1 MQLTSL
7 VFHSV
12 ITTGSAGGLSE
23 RYNGFI
29 PTMPLKGPRKV
40 CRLHFFLGLPLKGSL
55 LCLLV
60 LATRKWVNKF
70 FQPYL
75 VCYLIRCQL
84 VSDILCYLLFIPSY
98 CVHILWPK
106 SACSH
111 TYILDLYANQISSL
125 LFPFKDLIICDTANF
140 TKGENRP

>member
-1 MQLTSL
+1 MALFRQC
-7 VFHSV
+7 
-12 ITTGSAGGLSE
+12 
-23 RYNGFI
+23 
-29 PTMPLKGPRKV
+29 LKGPRKV

-84 VSDILCYLLFIPSY
+84 VSDILCYLLLFRPTVS
-98 CVHILWPK
+98 
-106 SACSH
+106 
-111 TYILDLYANQISSL
+111 ISSG
-125 LFPFKDLIICDTANF
+125 PKVPVPILIF
-140 TKGENRP
+140 